1 MIIKGLLRNGFKFVL
16 SYILECLQVKE
27 RREMEP
33 IIGIPGNSM
42 FIQSDAFP
50 DPLKINYSP
59 RDISKAVS
67 EAGGLPVI
75 IPVGEPEHLQK
86 YVEMIDGLIL
96 AGGQD
101 ISPHLYGEDPREG
114 IKATSPK
121 RDAAEVALT
130 EAYISTGKPIL
141 GICRGLQ
148 LINAMFGGTL
158 YQDLSESDEIFIK
171 HVQETPTHHP
181 IHRVKIDSKSY
192 LGSILPEEI
201 KVNSLHHQV
210 IRKLGSGL
218 KTTAIAGDGVIEAI
232 ETVDPTKNIV
242 AVQWHPESTYYK
254 DPHSLALFED
264 LVKRAQNYEN

>member
-1 MIIKGLLRNGFKFVL
+1 M
-16 SYILECLQVKE
+16 Q
-27 RREMEP
+27 P

-42 FIQSDAFP
+42 FTQSDAFP

-75 IPVGEPEHLQK
+75 IPVDDPERLQK
-86 YVEMIDGLIL
+86 YAEMIDGLIL
-96 AGGQD
+96 PGGQD
-101 ISPHLYGEDPREG
+101 ISPHLYGEDPRKG

-121 RDAAEVALT
+121 RDEAEVALT
-130 EAYISTGKPIL
+130 EAFLTTGKPIL

-181 IHRVKIDSKSY
+181 IHRIQVDPNSY
-192 LGSILPEEI
+192 LGSILPEEV

-210 IRKLGSGL
+210 IRELGDGL
-218 KTTAIAGDGVIEAI
+218 KATAIAGDGVIEAV
-232 ETVDPTKNIV
+232 ETVDPEKNII

-254 DPHSLALFED
+254 DPHSLVLFED
-264 LVKRAQNYEN
+264 LVKRAQNFKQ

>member
-1 MIIKGLLRNGFKFVL
+1 
-16 SYILECLQVKE
+16 
-27 RREMEP
+27 MEP
-33 IIGIPGNSM
+33 IIGITGNSM
-42 FIQSDAFP
+42 HIDSDAFP

-75 IPVGEPEHLQK
+75 IPIDTPERILK
-86 YVEMIDGLIL
+86 YADVIDGLIL

-130 EAYISTGKPIL
+130 EAVLATGKPIL

-158 YQDLSESDEIFIK
+158 YQDLSENDKIFIK
-171 HVQETPTHHP
+171 HVQETPTNHP
-181 IHRVKIDSKSY
+181 IHQVKVDPNSY
-192 LGSILPEEI
+192 LGSFLPEGF

-210 IRKLGSGL
+210 IRELGEGL
-218 KTTAIAGDGVIEAI
+218 KATALARDGVIEAI
-232 ETVDPTKNIV
+232 ETEDPEKNVV

-254 DPHSLALFED
+254 DPTSLVLFEN
-264 LVKRAQNYEN
+264 LIERAINYEQNFSNTLI

>member
-1 MIIKGLLRNGFKFVL
+1 MA
-16 SYILECLQVKE
+16 
-27 RREMEP
+27 P
-33 IIGIPGNSM
+33 IIGITGNSM
-42 FIQSDAFP
+42 NVANDAFP

-59 RDISKAVS
+59 RDLSKAV
-67 EAGGLPVI
+67 AAVGGLPVV
-75 IPVGEPEHLQK
+75 IPIDDPERMEK
-86 YVEMIDGLIL
+86 YAGILDGLIL

-101 ISPHLYGEDPREG
+101 ISPHLYGEDPRVG

-130 EAYISTGKPIL
+130 EAFMETGKPIL

-158 YQDLSESDEIFIK
+158 YQDLGENREIFIK

-181 IHRVKIDSKSY
+181 IHRVKVDPNSY
-192 LGSILPEEI
+192 LGAILPEEV

-210 IRKLGSGL
+210 IRELADGL
-218 KTTAIAGDGVIEAI
+218 IATAIAGDGVIEAV
-232 ETVDPTKNIV
+232 ETADATKNIV

-254 DPHSLALFED
+254 DAHSLALFED
-264 LVKRAQNYEN
+264 LIERAQNFQHHQQKLSHH

>member
-1 MIIKGLLRNGFKFVL
+1 
-16 SYILECLQVKE
+16 
-27 RREMEP
+27 MEP
-33 IIGIPGNSM
+33 IIGITGNSM
-42 FIQSDAFP
+42 HIASDAFP

-67 EAGGLPVI
+67 EAGGLPVV
-75 IPVGEPEHLQK
+75 IPVDDPERIQK
-86 YVEMIDGLIL
+86 YAGIIDGLIL

-130 EAYISTGKPIL
+130 EAFMETGKPIL

-158 YQDLSESDEIFIK
+158 YQDLSENQEIFIK

-181 IHRVKIDSKSY
+181 IHRVKVDPTSY
-192 LGSILPEEI
+192 LGAILPEEI

-210 IRKLGSGL
+210 IRELGDGL
-218 KTTAIAGDGVIEAI
+218 KATAIAGDGVIEAV
-232 ETVDPTKNIV
+232 ETVDTEKNIV

-254 DPHSLALFED
+254 DPHSLILFED
-264 LVKRAQNYEN
+264 LIERAKNFEHPLSSFTL

>member
-1 MIIKGLLRNGFKFVL
+1 
-16 SYILECLQVKE
+16 
-27 RREMEP
+27 MEP
-33 IIGIPGNSM
+33 IIGITGNSM
-42 FIQSDAFP
+42 HIDSDAFP

-75 IPVGEPEHLQK
+75 IPIDTPERILK
-86 YVEMIDGLIL
+86 YADVIDGLIL

-130 EAYISTGKPIL
+130 EAVLATGKPIL

-158 YQDLSESDEIFIK
+158 YQDLSENDKIFIK
-171 HVQETPTHHP
+171 HVQETPTNHP
-181 IHRVKIDSKSY
+181 IHQVKVDPNSY
-192 LGSILPEEI
+192 LGAFY
-201 KVNSLHHQV
+201 
-210 IRKLGSGL
+210 L
-218 KTTAIAGDGVIEAI
+218 K
-232 ETVDPTKNIV
+232 
-242 AVQWHPESTYYK
+242 
-254 DPHSLALFED
+254 D
-264 LVKRAQNYEN
+264 LR